1 MKLNVALMAALASL
15 TGCSTLNPINPIP
28 KWVPL
33 IGRTPAPSVESVPAD
48 PFAAYYW
55 VALLFLIPS
64 VLIIFYSG
72 AKSKWGWGGIAVS
85 VTLISVAQIVPMI
98 AKWAALGVVACA
110 IAGIVYLLWV
120 KFKK

>member
-1 MKLNVALMAALASL
+1 MRWLLAPVALL

-28 KWVPL
+28 AWVPVL
-33 IGRTPAPSVESVPAD
+33 GRTPVAVVEGAPPD

-55 VALLFLIPS
+55 VALLFIIPS

-110 IAGIVYLLWV
+110 IAGIGYLLWL

>member
-1 MKLNVALMAALASL
+1 MKLYVALMASLASL
-15 TGCSTLNPINPIP
+15 TGCSTLNPVNPIP
-28 KWVPL
+28 SWVPVL
-33 IGRTPAPSVESVPAD
+33 GRTPTPPVESVPAD
-48 PFAAYYW
+48 PFQAYYW